1 SRPSATANPNA
12 SDTDHC
18 SRRRRLIRAGF
29 PFGAGGSGL
38 VSDLRVAG
46 VRDRVH
52 READQPGG
60 DDAQQERSVGV
71 TTIRA
76 RCPKTPIAVK
86 PRLTLRLI
94 SRVFESSRNFLD
106 MPLSITTSFSW
117 WQCIGRS
124 FESSAAL
131 IRVPRTSSPRPAR
144 TDARRGV
151 NTGTG
156 APAHNS
162 TRTSTWSASELAIEL
177 ALFFTPILG
186 GFRGLEPGGRDDG
199 ERQSAP
205 SAAADAGGEVGSV
218 PGGHLPAA
226 RAAAPA
232 ARRGRART
240 LAGCTTPPT
249 ARPA

>member
-1 SRPSATANPNA
+1 MSRKSPLTANSQSFSGTVRTICSSTSPALTTPVGCASRRSPVTACQRWATWWPTSATAGPRSREA
-12 SDTDHC
+12 TSCQPIRPPRTLGRVIKITAEVRQVDAADKRELVVDHDE
-18 SRRRRLIRAGF
+18 L
-29 PFGAGGSGL
+29 L
-38 VSDLRVAG
+38 VVA
-46 VRDRVH
+46 VH
-52 READQPGG
+52 RAL
-60 DDAQQERSVGV
+60 V
-71 TTIRA
+71 
-76 RCPKTPIAVK
+76 
-86 PRLTLRLI
+86 
-94 SRVFESSRNFLD
+94 RVQRGLD
-106 MPLSITTSFSW
+106 
-117 WQCIGRS
+117 
-124 FESSAAL
+124 
-131 IRVPRTSSPRPAR
+131 PRPAHA
-144 TDARRGV
+144 DARRGV

-218 PGGHLPAA
+218 PGGHLPAD

-240 LAGCTTPPT
+240 LA
-249 ARPA
+249 